1 MSQKQE
7 FVEFLSRSI
16 SEIPQD
22 VKILFEMLDDAE
34 FSNEARI
41 RVAGAMLYLLAPGD
55 LIPDTF
61 GLLGHADDSLILRLT
76 MAATLKDAPE
86 RAEHYQGR
94 YPEVFDTMEQDFAVC
109 LGYLGEIFPWMEKHL
124 EKLHK
129 LEFKG
134 KKAPIF
140 IEDIEEGSWL
150 YDEINED
157 LLDLEFDDDELNREM
172 RRINRILPVL
182 REKMGATRR

>member
-1 MSQKQE
+1 MSHKQE
-7 FVEFLSRSI
+7 FVEFMSRSI

-34 FSNEARI
+34 FSDEARI

-61 GLLGHADDSLILRLT
+61 GIVGHADDSLVLRLI
-76 MAATLKDAPE
+76 MVATLEDAPE
-86 RAEHYQGR
+86 RTEHYHER
-94 YPEVFDTMEQDFAVC
+94 YPEVFETLEQDLEVAH
-109 LGYLGEIFPWMEKHL
+109 GYLGEIFPWMKEQTA
-124 EKLHK
+124 KLGK

-134 KKAPIF
+134 KKASIF

-172 RRINRILPVL
+172 RRIDRILPVL
-182 REKMGATRR
+182 REKMEASRR